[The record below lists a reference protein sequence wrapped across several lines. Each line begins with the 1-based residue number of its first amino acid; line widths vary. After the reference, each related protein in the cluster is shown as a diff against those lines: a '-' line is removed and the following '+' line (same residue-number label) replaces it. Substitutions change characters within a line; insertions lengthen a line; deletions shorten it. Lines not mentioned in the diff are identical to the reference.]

1 MRLEND
7 KVLNELYDE
16 QFDKIPFVFRFSR
29 RRFFISLAVMAVLL
43 ISMVVLIVM
52 FYRSGNYNGI
62 VNIYDNNFGSGVV
75 LTGIA
80 LAAVSGWICL
90 SKWFEDRAF
99 KKASNLAHMI
109 HLSEQHRNAHIWQ
122 NWKAENRVD
131 F

>member
-1 MRLEND
+1 MSLEND

-16 QFDKIPFVFRFSR
+16 QFEMIPFVFRFSR
-29 RRFFISLAVMAVLL
+29 RRFYISLAVMALL
-43 ISMVVLIVM
+43 FISMIVFIVM
-52 FYRSGNYNGI
+52 FYQSGNYNGI
-62 VNIYDNNFGSGVV
+62 VNIYDNNFAYGVV

-90 SKWFEDRAF
+90 SKWFEQKAF

-109 HLSEQHRNAHIWQ
+109 HQSEQRRNALIWQ